1 VPTNPAL
8 DEFRRQIE
16 ALRTHRLLKPH
27 VNRGEIHLGAL
38 STKDIAELLS
48 EEAAYY
54 FLIAAAGFNR
64 TSLKLAM
71 SDDATKIVPKES
83 RKAHAV
89 RERLPVRRSFADIA
103 SSAVAL
109 RRGDLDRRK
118 RGSIEQ
124 LFRDRLA
131 AEGIPILMSPPIRQV
146 PGILIGKRKPDGVYP
161 DPALN
166 VAPVVYL
173 EIKNVRRVADDI
185 QKRLY
190 EIAEASLEMKLI
202 YGSLE
207 IRGLGVTD
215 TKTVIDSA
223 SELRARLREQIRSSP
238 PIVVVLFL
246 CSAAE
251 AEKYRQG
258 AEAFV
263 DRVFFQEEIEACL
276 AFLKESIRRHG
287 EPPIAPGRPV
297 DTTRP

>member
-1 VPTNPAL
+1 VATNPAL
-8 DEFRRQIE
+8 DEFERQIE
-16 ALRTHRLLKPH
+16 ALRIHRLLKRH
-27 VNRGEIHLGAL
+27 IKRGEIHLGDL
-38 STKDIAELLS
+38 SVKDVAKLLL
-48 EEAAYY
+48 EDAAYY
-54 FLIAAAGFNR
+54 FLIAAAGLNR

-89 RERLPVRRSFADIA
+89 RERLPVRRAFADIA
-103 SSAVAL
+103 SNAVVL
-109 RRGDLDRRK
+109 RRGDLNRQK

-131 AEGIPILMSPPIRQV
+131 AEGIPILMSPPVRQV

-166 VAPVVYL
+166 LPPVIYL

-207 IRGLGVTD
+207 IRGLGVTS
-215 TKTVIDSA
+215 TKMVTDSA
-223 SELRARLREQIRSSP
+223 PELRARLGAQIRTST

-246 CSAAE
+246 CSATE

-276 AFLKESIRRHG
+276 TFLKESIRRHG
-287 EPPIAPGRPV
+287 KSPGR
-297 DTTRP
+297 RP

>member
-1 VPTNPAL
+1 MPTNPAL
-8 DEFRRQIE
+8 DEFQRQIE
-16 ALRTHRLLKPH
+16 ELRSHHLLKG
-27 VNRGEIHLGAL
+27 NIKRGEINLGAL
-38 STKDIAELLS
+38 SVSDVAALLS
-48 EEAAYY
+48 EDAAYY
-54 FLIAAAGFNR
+54 FLIAAAGLNR

-71 SDDATKIVPKES
+71 SDDATKIVPKDS
-83 RKAHAV
+83 RKAYAV
-89 RERLPVRRSFADIA
+89 RERLPVRRPFADIA

-131 AEGIPILMSPPIRQV
+131 AEGIPILMSPPVRQV

-166 VAPVVYL
+166 LAPLVYL

-190 EIAEASLEMKLI
+190 EIAEASLEMKLL

-207 IRGLGVTD
+207 LHGLGVTD
-215 TKTVIDSA
+215 TKTVLDSGPQ
-223 SELRARLREQIRSSP
+223 LRARLRAQIRTSP

-246 CSAAE
+246 CSSAE
-251 AEKYRQG
+251 AERYRQG

-263 DRVFFQEEIEACL
+263 DRVFFQEEIEDCL
-276 AFLKESIRRHG
+276 AFLKESIRQHSK
-287 EPPIAPGRPV
+287 
-297 DTTRP
+297 

>member
-1 VPTNPAL
+1 MPTNPAL
-8 DEFRRQIE
+8 DEFQRQIE
-16 ALRTHRLLKPH
+16 ALRLHRLLKRH
-27 VNRGEIHLGAL
+27 IKRGEINLGAL
-38 STKDIAELLS
+38 TVKEVAELLA
-48 EEAAYY
+48 EDAAYY
-54 FLIAAAGFNR
+54 FLIAAANLNR
-64 TSLKLAM
+64 TSLKRAM
-71 SDDATKIVPKES
+71 LDEATKIVPKES

-89 RERLPVRRSFADIA
+89 RERLPVHRAFADIA

-109 RRGDLDRRK
+109 RRGDLGRRK

-131 AEGIPILMSPPIRQV
+131 AERIPILMSPPVRQV

-161 DPALN
+161 DPALD
-166 VAPVVYL
+166 VAPVIYL
-173 EIKNVRRVADDI
+173 EIKNVQRVADDI

-190 EIAEASLEMKLI
+190 EIAEASLEMKLL
-202 YGSLE
+202 YGDLE
-207 IRGLGVTD
+207 LRGLGVTS

-223 SELRARLREQIRSSP
+223 AELRARLGAQIRTSP

-263 DRVFFQEEIEACL
+263 DRVFFQEEIEECL
-276 AFLKESIRRHG
+276 TFLKESIRRHG
-287 EPPIAPGRPV
+287 EKPAR
-297 DTTRP
+297 R